1 MAMQTEYA
9 GNEPARAEIDAMS
22 GPVLVEFGTPWCPHC
37 QALQPRLGEL
47 LAKYSS
53 VTHIKVEDGK
63 GKPLGRSFRVKLW
76 PNLVFLVDGR
86 VVQQSARP
94 DVDEVRRGL
103 EAIAKE
109 NSA

>member
-9 GNEPARAEIDAMS
+9 AQEPTRDEVDALR

-37 QALQPRLGEL
+37 QAIQSDLRRLLDGHPQ
-47 LAKYSS
+47 
-53 VTHIKVEDGK
+53 VTHIKVEDGR

-76 PNLVFLVDGR
+76 PKLVFMRDSQ

-94 DVDEVRRGL
+94 EIEEIRRGL
-103 EAIAKE
+103 DAITA
-109 NSA
+109 AG

>member
-1 MAMQTEYA
+1 MPMQTEYPA
-9 GNEPARAEIDAMS
+9 QEPARAEVDALP

-37 QALQPRLGEL
+37 QAIQSHLAEL
-47 LAKYSS
+47 LARFPT

-76 PNLVFLVDGR
+76 PNLVFLKDGQ

-94 DVDEVRRGL
+94 EADEVRRGL
-103 EAIAKE
+103 EAIT
-109 NSA
+109 N